1 MGVYRS
7 ITGAAA
13 RIVRV
18 THGCS
23 ISSGG
28 LTGSGSLQ
36 SVGGKPRTE
45 RYCMWPPARPW
56 ALVLLLIVLILSY
69 HSQQPSHWNFFLKL
83 LKGHHTWRLCL
94 GSGGYPIVLG
104 SRLLS
109 SREEGKKKTPHLSEG
124 LGDEVSWASVNPAS
138 VTMPSW
144 NLPAGKFDHVKR
156 RLSIY
161 SMRLMYTLVFKVSL
175 WRRQR
180 NIWLLLDKIS
190 IKNNFKTLML
200 LFRTI

>member
-56 ALVLLLIVLILSY
+56 ALVLLLIVLILSD
-69 HSQQPSHWNFFLKL
+69 HSQQPSH
-83 LKGHHTWRLCL
+83 
-94 GSGGYPIVLG
+94 
-104 SRLLS
+104 
-109 SREEGKKKTPHLSEG
+109 
-124 LGDEVSWASVNPAS
+124 
-138 VTMPSW
+138 
-144 NLPAGKFDHVKR
+144 
-156 RLSIY
+156 
-161 SMRLMYTLVFKVSL
+161 
-175 WRRQR
+175 
-180 NIWLLLDKIS
+180 
-190 IKNNFKTLML
+190 
-200 LFRTI
+200 